1 MMRWLLRHKTL
12 IVVIL
17 AVLGIVAVAMWPET
31 VEVDVARVVR
41 GDIRVTLDEDGET
54 RVRDR
59 FTVSAPVSGRLQR
72 IQLEPGDP
80 VKRGAVV
87 ARLAPGPS
95 PLLDPRTRSELAAA
109 VEAARAAV
117 GQAEAERDRAAAAL
131 ARAKSTVARQD
142 ALAKAGAISR
152 DELEAAGTALRTAEE
167 ASRAAEF
174 TVQRARYE
182 LDLARARLQAPA
194 AAGGPTVEIRAPVD
208 GVVLRRLRE
217 SEAVV
222 PPGEPLLEI
231 GDPDRI
237 EVVADF
243 LSTDAVRIRPGA
255 PVVIEQWGGGHPL
268 HGRVRRIEPS
278 GFMKVSALGVEE
290 QRVYVVIDFADAP
303 EALERLGDAYR
314 VEVRAVVSEGTNVVK
329 APIGALFRRGE
340 AWAVFRVVEGIATLT
355 MVEVGQRNE
364 SEAEIVK
371 GLSEGDAVIMHP
383 PDTIADG
390 MKVMER
396 AQ

>member
-1 MMRWLLRHKTL
+1 
-12 IVVIL
+12 
-17 AVLGIVAVAMWPET
+17 
-31 VEVDVARVVR
+31 
-41 GDIRVTLDEDGET
+41 
-54 RVRDR
+54 
-59 FTVSAPVSGRLQR
+59 
-72 IQLEPGDP
+72 
-80 VKRGAVV
+80 
-87 ARLAPGPS
+87 
-95 PLLDPRTRSELAAA
+95 
-109 VEAARAAV
+109 
-117 GQAEAERDRAAAAL
+117 
-131 ARAKSTVARQD
+131 
-142 ALAKAGAISR
+142 
-152 DELEAAGTALRTAEE
+152 
-167 ASRAAEF
+167 
-174 TVQRARYE
+174 VQRARYE

-340 AWAVFRVVEGIATLT
+340 AWAVFRVVEGVATLT

-390 MKVMER
+390 MRVMER